1 MSIASGVASEANP
14 SEKAQR
20 EVESLTRRLRMPYI
34 RKAAPEVLAT
44 ARSQR
49 WDPAEAL
56 KVLLEEEAAGRDKA
70 TISNNRSRAGFPSGK
85 TFESWEKTASS
96 IPVATQQALQTLE
109 WVGRREN
116 LAVCGPSGTGKSH
129 YLEALSNLTV
139 DRGMKVSWF
148 SLEDLGALVRRYQA
162 DDSVAKAISR
172 VCRADLIVVD
182 DIGLLPV
189 ANDTA
194 EGFYRLVDAA
204 YEKRSLA
211 VSSNVHPSGFDELM
225 PKNLA
230 GATVDRLM
238 HHSHVVLTEGE
249 SYRLTE
255 ATAGKGVVPLN

>member
-1 MSIASGVASEANP
+1 MSITSEANP
-14 SEKAQR
+14 SQQAQR
-20 EVESLTRRLRMPYI
+20 EVESLTRRLRLPYI

-70 TISNNRSRAGFPSGK
+70 TISNNRRRAGFPSGK
-85 TFESWEKTASS
+85 TFGSWEESASS
-96 IPVATQQALQTLE
+96 IPSPTQHALRTLE

-116 LAVCGPSGTGKSH
+116 LCICGPSGTGKSH
-129 YLEALSNLTV
+129 FLESLSNLSV

-162 DDSVAKAISR
+162 DDSVAKAIGR
-172 VCRADLIVVD
+172 VCRVDLIVVD

-211 VSSNVHPSGFDELM
+211 VSSNVHPAGFDELM

-238 HHSHVVLTEGE
+238 HHAHVVLTEGE

-255 ATAGKGVVPLN
+255 ATAGKGVMPLDSQ

>member
-1 MSIASGVASEANP
+1 MNVATDSSGQVQKEIEA
-14 SEKAQR
+14 
-20 EVESLTRRLRMPYI
+20 LTRRLRMPYI

-56 KVLLEEEAAGRDKA
+56 KVLLEEEARGRDAA

-85 TFESWEKTASS
+85 TFESWEKSAST
-96 IPVATQQALQTLE
+96 IPAPTQQALQTLE

-116 LAVCGPSGTGKSH
+116 LCICGPSGTGKSH
-129 YLEALSNLTV
+129 FLESVGNLAI

-148 SLEDLGALVRRYQA
+148 SLEDLGALIRRYQP
-162 DDSVAKAISR
+162 DDSVAKAIGR

-189 ANDTA
+189 AHDTA

-211 VSSNVHPSGFDELM
+211 ISANVHPAGFDELI

-238 HHSHVVLTEGE
+238 HHAHVVLTEGE

-255 ATAGKGVVPLN
+255 ATAGKGVVPLAS

>member
-1 MSIASGVASEANP
+1 MSSTDSRGSSGR
-14 SEKAQR
+14 AQQ
-20 EVESLTRRLRMPYI
+20 EVERLTRRLRLPYI

-56 KVLLEEEAAGRDKA
+56 KALLEEEAKGRDAA

-85 TFESWEKTASS
+85 TFESWEEQASS
-96 IPVATQQALQTLE
+96 IPRPTQQALRTLE

-116 LAVCGPSGTGKSH
+116 LCVCGPSGTGKSH
-129 YLEALSNLTV
+129 YLESLSNLAV

-148 SLEDLGALVRRYQA
+148 SLEDLGGLVRRYRP
-162 DDSVAKAISR
+162 DDTVAKAISR

-189 ANDTA
+189 AHDTA

-211 VSSNVHPSGFDELM
+211 VSSNIHPAGFDEII

-238 HHSHVVLTEGE
+238 HHAHIVLTDGE

-255 ATAGKGVVPLN
+255 ATSGKGVVPLLGE

>member
-1 MSIASGVASEANP
+1 MNSP
-14 SEKAQR
+14 SSHAQAQR
-20 EVESLTRRLRMPYI
+20 EVERLTRRLRLPYI

-56 KVLLEEEAAGRDKA
+56 KTLLEEEARGRDAA
-70 TISNNRSRAGFPSGK
+70 TVSNNRSQAGFPSGK
-85 TFESWEKTASS
+85 TFESWQETASS
-96 IPVATQQALQTLE
+96 IPLPTQQALKTLE

-116 LAVCGPSGTGKSH
+116 LCVCGPSGTGKSH
-129 YLEALSNLTV
+129 YLESLSNLCV
-139 DRGMKVSWF
+139 ERGMKVGWF
-148 SLEDLGALVRRYQA
+148 SLEDLGGLVRRYRP
-162 DDSVAKAISR
+162 DDTVAKAIGR

-189 ANDTA
+189 AHDTA

-211 VSSNVHPSGFDELM
+211 VSSNIHPAGFDEII

-238 HHSHVVLTEGE
+238 HHAHVVLTDGE

-255 ATAGKGVVPLN
+255 ATSGKGVVPLLGE